1 VSVRIQKTKLARE
14 IEGKPRYIPVKPS
27 IYSGIS
33 PIKARKNQ
41 KNFPRSLFSPQLPSP
56 VPKKGSDRMG
66 DTRVFSDNILD
77 FLPQI

>member
-1 VSVRIQKTKLARE
+1 VSVRIQETKSGRE
-14 IEGKPRYIPVKPS
+14 IEGKPRYISVKTS

-41 KNFPRSLFSPQLPSP
+41 KKFPRALFSPQLPSP
-56 VPKKGSDRMG
+56 VSKKGSDRRG

-77 FLPQI
+77 FLPKI